1 MKNSTNFKRKFAF
14 LSLLMSVFVLT
25 LISFVPQNLSV
36 KADNDKN
43 YMVTGSVYAQSG
55 NSDFWLSKG
64 SLYLKVQ
71 LYDSNNNFIVENK
84 VDTYGQYV
92 LKFSGDYSVESNF
105 YFKIISG
112 YGSAVYLFNNFTL
125 DYFLSGLI
133 DNKVNYVDLYIQDY
147 LFSTIITNS
156 ISNYVPNKI
165 VISGKDGVIS
175 SRFGFLD
182 NSLDYLNN
190 FTFDFY
196 VTFNSYIPGKE
207 VPAFWIN
214 ANSPKNSWLFGCGI
228 YAKYT
233 TSTDTYPWIFY
244 FKDNKSQY
252 YVPIY
257 RLKNSD
263 FSKVPVLHLRY
274 RVALIDDLPYL
285 QIFFDNSFDSV
296 LLSNF
301 TLIYQVSLPEQISN
315 LTLQSFNVNASL
327 QYSYFYNNRSYV
339 QKDYANIYNDG
350 YSKGKIDGENVG
362 YTKGFSDGA
371 NSDSYTFNSLIS
383 ALVNVPVQFIT
394 NLFDVEILGVNLKF
408 FIFSIASLFILTALI
423 KFFVGKLGD

>member
-1 MKNSTNFKRKFAF
+1 
-14 LSLLMSVFVLT
+14 MSVLVLT
-25 LISFVPQNLSV
+25 FIAVIPRNLSV
-36 KADNDKN
+36 KADNEKN
-43 YMVTGSVYAQSG
+43 YTITGSVYAQSG
-55 NSDFWLSKG
+55 NSDFWLTKG

-71 LYDSNNNFIVENK
+71 IFDSDNNFIAESK
-84 VDTYGQYV
+84 VDTYGQYI
-92 LKFSGDYSVESNF
+92 LKFEGNYSVASNF

-125 DYFLSGLI
+125 DYYYSGII
-133 DNKVNYVDLYIQDY
+133 DNKVNYVDLYLQDY
-147 LFSTIITNS
+147 LFSTTVTNS
-156 ISNYVPNKI
+156 ISNYVPNNI

-182 NSLDYLNN
+182 NSFDYVNN
-190 FTFDFY
+190 FTFDYYLNF
-196 VTFNSYIPGKE
+196 TSDIPGKE
-207 VPAFWIN
+207 SPAVWFN
-214 ANSPKNSWLFGCGI
+214 ANSQKSNWLFGCGV

-244 FKDNKSQY
+244 FKDNKSKY

-274 RVALIDDLPYL
+274 NITLINDLPYL
-285 QIFFDNSFDSV
+285 QVFFDNSFNSV
-296 LLSNF
+296 SLTKF
-301 TLIYQVSLPEQISN
+301 ILIYQVSLSEQIST
-315 LTLQSFNVNASL
+315 LTLQSFNVNATL
-327 QYSYFYNNRSYV
+327 DYSYTYNNRSYI

-362 YTKGFSDGA
+362 YSKGFSDGA

-383 ALVNVPVQFIT
+383 ALVDVPIRFIS
-394 NLFDVEILGVNLKF
+394 NLFDVEILGVNLK
-408 FIFSIASLFILTALI
+408 IFVFSVASLFILTALI
-423 KFFVGKLGD
+423 KFFIGKLGD